1 MTGGSQESEPG
12 TGPRWH
18 WLLPLLAVAAL
29 VVIVVVRF
37 QQQDRSARRA
47 AETAQQAVS
56 EGVVQLETDYADGV
70 QKRLTALPWRA
81 GMTVADA
88 MELAAAHQRGIRYN
102 HEGVGADALL
112 VSIDGLKN
120 EGGGSSS
127 RNWIYRI
134 NGEQGD
140 RSFAVY
146 ELQSGDT
153 VLWSFT
159 TYE

>member
-1 MTGGSQESEPG
+1 M
-12 TGPRWH
+12 
-18 WLLPLLAVAAL
+18 AAL

-37 QQQDRSARRA
+37 QHQDRSTRRA
-47 AETAQQAVS
+47 DEAAQHVAS
-56 EGVVQLETDYADGV
+56 GGIVQLEIDYGDGV
-70 QKRLTALPWRA
+70 QKRLTSLPWRA
-81 GMTVADA
+81 EMTVADA

-102 HEGVGADALL
+102 QEGVGANALL
-112 VSIDGLKN
+112 VSIDGLEN
-120 EGGGSSS
+120 EGGGASS

-134 NGEQGD
+134 NGVQGD